1 MFGLSGFKEVDPGY
15 VAEIAAKGA
24 HLIDVRTEAE
34 VAQGVI
40 DGAIHI
46 PLHLLPLA
54 CGRYSPGQTRGD
66 LLPFRRAFGAGV
78 CVHGLQGLRQHAQ
91 PGRRHHGVGAFGQ
104 HGSACRVDASKYK
117 ATGFSHAGQQFRL
130 Q

>member
-15 VAEIAAKGA
+15 VTELASKGA

-46 PLHLLPLA
+46 PLHLLPLRAADIPQDKPVVIYCRSGARSAQA
-54 CGRYSPGQTRGD
+54 C
-66 LLPFRRAFGAGV
+66 AFM
-78 CVHGLQGLRQHAQ
+78 
-91 PGRRHHGVGAFGQ
+91 
-104 HGSACRVDASKYK
+104 ASKGYENMHNLSGGIM
-117 ATGFSHAGQQFRL
+117 AWARSGNAISLPR
-130 Q
+130 